1 MTRDDV
7 KNWFHVRDETAW
19 DGLMRDV
26 LLVVLGIA
34 EGLVIA
40 ALWWTP

>member
-1 MTRDDV
+1 MNREDFN
-7 KNWFHVRDETAW
+7 NWFHIRDETAW

-26 LLVVLGIA
+26 LLVLLGVA
-34 EGLVIA
+34 EGLVMA